1 MQDAAA
7 TGEGLTHVH
16 VRKWR
21 KELKHVGP
29 GGHLEVLAW
38 IPVVPTPTPALQ
50 SSLQH
55 NVDTAGKSSAVVK
68 KAQFNTRKR
77 TAPIDGAAA
86 RMTRSLRHN
95 TPSGSELWGQL
106 PSNSVRPPVRKEEK
120 KAGDDDN
127 PSDAASGRPA
137 SNDTAS
143 EPQGSIEHVSDPS
156 PAPTEEGVVKHEY
169 SFADDD
175 DDDDEGYIS
184 PLSSPDVASP
194 SPVASPDTS

>member
-1 MQDAAA
+1 
-7 TGEGLTHVH
+7 
-16 VRKWR
+16 
-21 KELKHVGP
+21 
-29 GGHLEVLAW
+29 
-38 IPVVPTPTPALQ
+38 
-50 SSLQH
+50 
-55 NVDTAGKSSAVVK
+55 
-68 KAQFNTRKR
+68 
-77 TAPIDGAAA
+77 
-86 RMTRSLRHN
+86 
-95 TPSGSELWGQL
+95 
-106 PSNSVRPPVRKEEK
+106 VRKEEK

-156 PAPTEEGVVKHEY
+156 SAPTDEGVVKHEY